1 MTDMAY
7 SYKKLQ
13 GPEHVELQDLQDLQS
28 PPSATNPA
36 GEELLPSY
44 QKQNFF
50 HRNPKTTFWA
60 VMMIITCLVLLS
72 ALSLTRAAILEK
84 KQAASTASS
93 STTKVPQLFQ
103 TTPEIFTGMLN
114 SASLKVLTN

>member
-13 GPEHVELQDLQDLQS
+13 GPEHVQLQDLQDLQS
-28 PPSATNPA
+28 LPSATNPA
-36 GEELLPSY
+36 REELPLY
-44 QKQNFF
+44 QKQNLF
-50 HRNPKTTFWA
+50 HRHPKATLWA

-72 ALSLTRAAILEK
+72 AFSLTRAAILEK
-84 KQAASTASS
+84 KQAVSTASS
-93 STTKVPQLFQ
+93 STTKVPQVFQ
-103 TTPEIFTGMLN
+103 TTPELFTGMLN

>member
-13 GPEHVELQDLQDLQS
+13 GPEDVQLQDLQS
-28 PPSATNPA
+28 LPSATTPA
-36 GEELLPSY
+36 GEELPLY

-50 HRNPKTTFWA
+50 HRNPKTTSWA
-60 VMMIITCLVLLS
+60 VMMIVACLVLLS
-72 ALSLTRAAILEK
+72 AFSLTRAAILEK

-93 STTKVPQLFQ
+93 STTKVPQVFQ
-103 TTPEIFTGMLN
+103 TTPELFTGMLN
-114 SASLKVLTN
+114 SASPKVLTN

>member
-13 GPEHVELQDLQDLQS
+13 GPEDVQLQDLQDLQ
-28 PPSATNPA
+28 PLPSAKDPA
-36 GEELLPSY
+36 GEEPPLSQNP
-44 QKQNFF
+44 NFF

-60 VMMIITCLVLLS
+60 VMMIIACLVLLS

-93 STTKVPQLFQ
+93 STSKVPQLFQ